1 MTAQELEG
9 TNNPPAKLSELEAQF
24 DRDLARELVAA
35 YLEDTQDV
43 MEKMQEAIFNRDEKA
58 LKSTSHMLKVASRIV
73 VAEQIEQLSSQMEEI
88 SRSNNWLK
96 AESHFDT
103 LNQSFDHL
111 VDYLRSY
118 LK

>member
-1 MTAQELEG
+1 
-9 TNNPPAKLSELEAQF
+9 
-24 DRDLARELVAA
+24 
-35 YLEDTQDV
+35 
-43 MEKMQEAIFNRDEKA
+43 
-58 LKSTSHMLKVASRIV
+58 MLKGASRIV

>member
-43 MEKMQEAIFNRDEKA
+43 MEKMQEAIFNRDEKP
-58 LKSTSHMLKVASRIV
+58 
-73 VAEQIEQLSSQMEEI
+73 
-88 SRSNNWLK
+88 
-96 AESHFDT
+96 
-103 LNQSFDHL
+103 
-111 VDYLRSY
+111 
-118 LK
+118 